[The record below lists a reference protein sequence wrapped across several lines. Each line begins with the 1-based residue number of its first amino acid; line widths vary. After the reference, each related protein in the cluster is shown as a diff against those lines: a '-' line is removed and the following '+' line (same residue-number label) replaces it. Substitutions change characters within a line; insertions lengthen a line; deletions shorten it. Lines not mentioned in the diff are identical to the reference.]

1 MDAMRNQL
9 IQAGWGLIA
18 VALVAIA
25 SPLVTRADE
34 PAHAKP
40 PAGDAPGIFAR
51 RCESCH
57 GATKRKGGFRLDNRA
72 DALQG
77 GDSGPSIVPGQPD
90 ESLLLDRLVDP
101 DPDLRMPPEGP
112 ALTNVEIEQVR
123 QWIAEGAVWN
133 DDGSTPA
140 RTVSNHWAFRAPD
153 QPDLPAVQHVGW
165 IRNPIDTFILSRL
178 EQEHVETSPEA
189 DRATLIRRLS
199 IDLLGRPPTPEEV
212 AAFASDPSPNAYER
226 LVDRL
231 LASPR
236 FGERWARHWLDLARY
251 ADSDGYEKDTG
262 RPYAYRYRD
271 WVISAINADLPF
283 DRFSIEQLAGDLIPG
298 ATLDQK
304 AATGFHR
311 NTLTNKEGGVDKE
324 EFRVAAVV
332 DRTNTTGTVWMGLT
346 LSCAQCHTHK
356 YDPITQRE
364 YFGIYAFFNG
374 SDEID
379 LPAPLPGQEK
389 ATLPTLAEH
398 DGGRV
403 THLLA
408 KGDFLRPGEAVEP
421 GTPAVL
427 PPLPTSA
434 PTRLD
439 LAEWLFAPDQPLTS
453 RVAVNRVWSHLFG
466 RGLVATM
473 DDLGTR
479 GEPPSHP
486 ELLDWLAVEFRESGW
501 SRKALVRLIVTSA
514 TYRQSSRPRP
524 ELKQRDPYNTWLSHQ
539 NRFRPEAEIMRDL
552 ALAASGLLAERIGGP
567 SVRPPQPP
575 GISEL
580 TYANSAKWVDS
591 QGPDRYRRGLY
602 TWFQRTSPYPMLLT
616 FDAPDGNI
624 CVVRRERSNTPLQA
638 LTLLND
644 PVFVECARAL
654 GYKLAHMTDL
664 NAECRIDHAFMVT
677 LGRAPEPEEA
687 VELAALRDRF
697 QTHFESNP
705 TSTHL
710 FMSDDTAN
718 AEQASWTALARTLLN
733 LDEFLNRP

>member
-1 MDAMRNQL
+1 MRKSSL
-9 IQAGWGLIA
+9 RPVWTLGLLL
-18 VALVAIA
+18 LVAIISRPTA
-25 SPLVTRADE
+25 TLADD
-34 PAHAKP
+34 P
-40 PAGDAPGIFAR
+40 PAPGTHTGDAPALFAQ
-51 RCESCH
+51 RCENCH
-57 GATKRKGGFRLDNRA
+57 GPEKRKGGFRLDNRA
-72 DALQG
+72 DALKG

-90 ESLLLDRLVDP
+90 ESLLLDRLAET

-112 ALTNVEIEQVR
+112 PVTTAEVEQVR
-123 QWIAEGAVWN
+123 QWIAAGAPWN
-133 DDGSTPA
+133 ETGTDPA
-140 RTVSNHWAFRAPD
+140 RTVSTHWAFRAPVR
-153 QPDLPAVQHVGW
+153 PELPHVSRSEW
-165 IRNPIDTFILSRL
+165 RRNSIDSFILSRL
-178 EQEHVETSPEA
+178 EQEHVDPSPEA

-199 IDLLGRPPTPEEV
+199 LDLLGLPPKPEEV
-212 AAFASDPSPNAYER
+212 AAFRDDPSPDAYER

-271 WVISAINADLPF
+271 WAIDAINADLPF

-298 ATLDQK
+298 ATLAQK

-311 NTLTNKEGGVDKE
+311 NTLTNKEGGADQE
-324 EFRVAAVV
+324 EFRVAAVI
-332 DRTNTTGTVWMGLT
+332 DRVNTTGTVWMGLT
-346 LSCAQCHTHK
+346 LGCAQCHTHK

-364 YFGIYAFFNG
+364 YFGIFAFFNG
-374 SDEID
+374 SDELD
-379 LPAPLPGQEK
+379 LPAPLPEADK

-408 KGDFLRPGEAVEP
+408 KGDFLRPGEVVES
-421 GTPAVL
+421 GVPAVL
-427 PPLPTSA
+427 PAMATSA
-434 PTRLD
+434 PSRLD
-439 LAEWLFAPDQPLTS
+439 LADWLFAPEQPLTA
-453 RVAVNRVWSHLFG
+453 RVAVNRVWAHLFG

-473 DDLGTR
+473 DDFGTR
-479 GEPPSHP
+479 GEAPSHP

-501 SRKALVRLIVTSA
+501 SRKALIRLIVTSA

-524 ELKQRDPYNTWLSHQ
+524 EITERDPYNAWLSRQ

-552 ALAASGLLAERIGGP
+552 ALAVSGLLSDRVGGP

-580 TYANSAKWVDS
+580 TYAGSAKWVDS
-591 QGPDRYRRGLY
+591 QGPDRYRRGMY

-616 FDAPDGNI
+616 FDAPDGNV
-624 CVVRRERSNTPLQA
+624 CVVRRERSSTPLQA

-654 GYKLAHMTDL
+654 GRRLESTAGPTPARIEMAFQIVL
-664 NAECRIDHAFMVT
+664 N
-677 LGRAPEPEEA
+677 RAPEPEETA
-687 VELAALRDRF
+687 ELAALRQRF
-697 QTHFESNP
+697 ERHFEAHPEAASQ
-705 TSTHL
+705 
-710 FMSDDTAN
+710 FTAEDK
-718 AEQASWTALARTLLN
+718 ATASRASWTALARTLLN